1 MKKLLYTL
9 VLIIPALVLGQSTNQ
24 NYVKSTTFNKEI
36 REQAT
41 TVTNPDGSTTVIKS
55 INQANEK
62 DKIEQV
68 TYYDGLGR
76 PMQSVAHKA
85 GGAINAVNELD
96 YDWSIGD
103 ITSTFFRQIG
113 QASENEIVN
122 GETPFGD
129 TDLLWKC
136 GNDVDSNADGGW
148 NTREFPVDNTKSY
161 RYTTWVKK
169 TSDLVNG
176 NTYHGVQHV
185 NNLDGTAN
193 GNPYFWLGDL
203 PQLDTWYL
211 LVGVVHPYDY
221 NGPDTGESGVYDV
234 DGNKVLDGTEFK
246 WKSGTNFSYFRNY
259 LYYSTNTSVRQYF
272 YKPLL
277 QKLNG
282 NQWTLQE
289 IANDVNAKDV
299 VTHIEYDAI
308 GRQAKTHL
316 PYADTQASTPL
327 EYRTNAEGATNSYYI
342 ANYSTDID
350 NSLPNPFSEIEHET
364 SPLNRVLQQA
374 APGKDW
380 SLTSGHTIKF
390 DYQTNLANK
399 VRNYEVSFIGN
410 DYKQPKLIYNGNY
423 APNELYKTITKDE
436 NWVPADSLSRTT
448 EEFKDK
454 LGRVILKRTYV
465 KNTDGAQ
472 DILLDTQYVYDD
484 FGNLTYVLSPKG
496 SDTVLTMNQYTD
508 FSDTISATHFALG
521 SKSAGPHTGS
531 ATVSLTGT
539 TLTLN
544 LNIQF
549 SYNALVTTGSIHQLS
564 QAIPNVDFNTS
575 GSLNGYGFSIENGY
589 LTATYLNSGAPAQ
602 LSSLNGTF
610 TVEVPEYSIHQ
621 DQLDGLCYQYKYDER
636 NRLIEKK
643 IPQKG
648 WEYIVYDNLDRPT
661 LTQDQNL
668 KAQNK
673 WLFTKYDAFGR
684 VVYTGYYNSSESRAT
699 LQNTLNTRPN
709 NHEEKTVTN
718 SPINNSPC
726 FYTNNIFPNTNIDLL
741 TINYYDNYTFDTVLP
756 LATTI
761 IFDENI
767 TTQTKGLAT
776 GSKVRVLGT
785 NDWITTFTQYDK
797 KARAIYIVSK
807 NEYLNT
813 IDIVKTDYDFIGN
826 VLKTE
831 SSHTFGSNAAI
842 VTVDEFKYDHQ
853 NRLLTQKQTINGG
866 AKETIVNNTYDD
878 LGQLVKK
885 GVGNNASMPLQNV
898 DYKYNIRG
906 WLTAINNVE
915 QSTNDLFSFKLN
927 YNTVEGDLASST
939 PKLYNGN
946 IAQTIWKS
954 SADNEKRSYAY
965 NYDALNRIT
974 SGYTRM
980 GAALDTNMNFD
991 LHGVMYDKN
1000 GNILDLNR
1008 KDVAGVSMD
1017 ELDYTYEFNQLTKV
1031 TDNGN
1036 TEGFKDGADEIEE
1049 YHYDENGNMTSD
1061 ANKKITSIEYN
1072 HLNLPTKVTF
1082 SNNDANV
1089 AGAGEIEYVY
1099 DATGVKLKKFAKEAT
1114 LSSGTST
1121 FYAGNYI
1128 YKQGP
1133 GQSNA
1138 GLEFFNHPEGY
1149 VEPTQNTE
1157 RPFQYIYQYK
1167 DHLGNIRLSY
1177 RDQTGN
1183 YRVLDDSKFNDNV
1196 LEGWSMFVGA
1206 GNTISVENNKLK
1218 VDFTNSYGEVW
1229 KDYVGLNGQG
1239 NNIKIELD
1247 VDTGAD
1253 TNPLH
1258 IIIVEYDANYVGLE
1272 TNYTYNIASG
1282 RNSIQYQTTDE
1293 NTAIVRVFIRKTNPT
1308 TGTSNHFYVDN
1319 INITSGELEIM
1330 ENKAYYPF
1338 GLKHNYGT
1346 SSPLSSI
1353 SGSPHPYGY
1362 NGMEETGD
1370 FDFHINEM
1378 AMRQYDPAI
1387 ARWTVIDPVTH
1398 FNYSP
1403 YQAFDN
1409 NPIFWADPSGADSEI
1424 NTGTLL
1430 QNMFNASG
1438 SGTTWYNSGNGSFST
1453 GSGNGGGGTNP
1464 WEEFFANKTTESD
1477 DTGGGEIKLSNG
1489 KKMVI
1494 GVDGV
1499 EIIEDGFSEFANGT
1513 ANYLSWM
1520 GAWSGVLSTTIFK
1533 PGGIGDP
1540 FHYRK
1545 IYDAYSLTG
1554 KSFYLH
1560 NPNVV
1565 YDMARSRFMG
1575 NVGGL
1580 TKGGNA
1586 FGYASMGISLMQYA
1600 YDGNYGYAFG
1610 PNNKYAKETELALDL
1625 TMTRVGMMPNPY
1637 AIGGSLF
1644 YFYIMKPMAAG
1655 TQRYIDEK
1663 FGGDRK
1669 AWRESMTLGRDGG
1682 YCFTAGTK
1690 ISMSNNG
1697 FKAIEDVK
1705 VGDYV
1710 KTFNIETN
1718 KIEISKVL
1726 RIDTPIHSNLVKVG
1740 FSDNTI
1746 NNNTQ
1751 DHPYYVK
1758 NKGWASVNPELTYK
1772 NYGFKVNKL
1781 DIGDICFKLI
1791 NKNELIEIKVVNFT
1805 INKLQQKTF
1814 NLSDVEKNN
1823 NFFANGVLVHNKF
1836 NKE

>member
-9 VLIIPALVLGQSTNQ
+9 MFVVPVLVLGQSTNQ

-41 TVTNPDGSTTVIKS
+41 TVTNPDGSTTIIKS
-55 INQANEK
+55 INQATEK

-85 GGAINAVNELD
+85 GGAINAANELD
-96 YDWSIGD
+96 YDWSLGD

-129 TDLLWKC
+129 IDLLWKC
-136 GNDVDSNADGGW
+136 GNDSDSNADGGW

-169 TSDLVNG
+169 TSDLVDG

-185 NNLDGTAN
+185 NNLDGTIN
-193 GNPYFWLGDL
+193 DNPYFWLGDL

-211 LVGVVHPYDY
+211 LVGVVHPHDY

-246 WKSGTNFSYFRNY
+246 WKLGANFSYFRNY
-259 LYYSTNTSVRQYF
+259 LYYSTNTSVHQYF

-277 QKLNG
+277 QKQDG
-282 NQWTLQE
+282 NHWPLQD
-289 IANDVNAKDV
+289 IANNVNAKDV
-299 VTHIEYDAI
+299 VSHIEYDDI
-308 GRQAKTHL
+308 GRQTQTHL
-316 PYADTQASTPL
+316 PYADTQTNTPL
-327 EYRTNAEGATNSYYI
+327 EYRTNAEAATNAYYT
-342 ANYSTDID
+342 ANYSADID
-350 NSLPNPFSEIEHET
+350 VSAPNPFSKIEHEA

-399 VRNYEVSFIGN
+399 VRNYGVSFIGN
-410 DYKQPKLIYNGNY
+410 DYKKPKLIYNGNY

-436 NWVPADSLSRTT
+436 NWVAADGLNKTT

-454 LGRVILKRTYV
+454 LGRVVLKRTYNNSL
-465 KNTDGAQ
+465 KH
-472 DILLDTQYVYDD
+472 DTQYVYDD

-496 SDTVLTMNQYTD
+496 SDTVLTLNQYTD
-508 FSDTISATHFALG
+508 FTDSIPATSFALG

-531 ATVSLTGT
+531 AVVSLSGT

-549 SYNALVTTGSIHQLS
+549 SYNAYVTTGSIHQLS

-575 GSLNGYGFSIENGY
+575 GSLNGYEFKIENGY
-589 LTATYLNSGAPAQ
+589 LTVFHPQIQYATNPPAVN
-602 LSSLNGTF
+602 SLNGTF
-610 TVEVPEYSIHQ
+610 SVEVPEYNIHQ
-621 DQLDGLCYQYKYDER
+621 DQLDGLCYQYKYDKR

-684 VVYTGYYNSSESRAT
+684 VVYTGYYDTSTLNPIPTRSDLQAT
-699 LQNTLNTRPN
+699 LDSRPVN
-709 NHEEKTVTN
+709 YEEKTTANN
-718 SPINNSPC
+718 SINNSPC
-726 FYTNNIFPNTNIDLL
+726 FYTNNIFPNSNIDLL
-741 TINYYDNYTFDTVLP
+741 TINYYDNYTFDYTLP
-756 LATTI
+756 LATTA

-767 TTQTKGLAT
+767 TTQTQGLAT

-785 NDWITTFTQYDK
+785 SNWITTLTQYSK
-797 KARAIYIVSK
+797 KARAIYIASK
-807 NEYLNT
+807 NGYLNT
-813 IDIVKTDYDFIGN
+813 TDIVKTDYDFIGN

-831 SSHTFGSNAAI
+831 SSHTFGMNLPI
-842 VTVDEFKYDHQ
+842 VTVDEFSYDHQ

-866 AKETIVNNTYDD
+866 SKETIVNNTYDD

-885 GVGNNASMPLQNV
+885 GVGNNTTMPLQNV
-898 DYKYNIRG
+898 DYDYNIRG

-915 QSTNDLFSFKLN
+915 QNTYDLFSFKLN
-927 YNTVEGDLASST
+927 YNAVEGDLVATT

-980 GAALDTNMNFD
+980 GTALDTNMNFD

-1008 KDVAGVSMD
+1008 KDVSGVSMD
-1017 ELDYTYEFNQLTKV
+1017 ELDYTYNFNQLIKV
-1031 TDNGN
+1031 TDSGN
-1036 TEGFKDGADEIEE
+1036 AEGFKDGTNSGDDYA
-1049 YHYDENGNMTSD
+1049 YDVNGNMTSD

-1082 SNNDANV
+1082 SNNDANIT
-1089 AGAGEIEYVY
+1089 GAGEIEYVY
-1099 DATGVKLKKFAKEAT
+1099 DATGVKLKKVAKQAA

-1121 FYAGNYI
+1121 FYAGNYV
-1128 YKQGP
+1128 YKQAT
-1133 GQSNA
+1133 GQSA
-1138 GLEFFNHPEGY
+1138 TTLEFFNHPEGY
-1149 VEPTQNTE
+1149 VEPTSNPQ

-1177 RDQTGN
+1177 RDLTGN
-1183 YRVLDDSKFNDNV
+1183 YQVLDDSKFNDNV

-1206 GNTISVENNKLK
+1206 GNAISVENNKLK
-1218 VDFTNSYGEVW
+1218 VDFTNAYGEVW

-1272 TNYTYNIASG
+1272 TNYTYNITSG
-1282 RNSIQYQTTDE
+1282 RNSIQYQTI
-1293 NTAIVRVFIRKTNPT
+1293 NGSTAIVRVYIRKTNPT
-1308 TGTSNHFYVDN
+1308 TGTSNHFYLDN

-1346 SSPLSSI
+1346 NSPLSI
-1353 SGSPHPYGY
+1353 VSGRQHKYGFGGKEY
-1362 NGMEETGD
+1362 NDELGLD
-1370 FDFHINEM
+1370 WYDVSARN
-1378 AMRQYDPAI
+1378 YDPALG
-1387 ARWTVIDPVTH
+1387 RWMNLDPLAEDMRRH
-1398 FNYSP
+1398 SP
-1403 YQAFDN
+1403 YNYAFDN
-1409 NPIFWADPSGADSEI
+1409 PVYHTDPDGMAPQGAGDPPDDDGGFWGFEIPSLSKILDNTKQFFSELVGDANALAASNGTDGDAAARINKKTEILDKQLEVVDKLNEGAEEVLKSLPGGQEGAAIARLGAGEDTSTVLTNYATEQAEQAPYTIGAMFVPGADGR
-1424 NTGTLL
+1424 TLKKGTKTLYKML
-1430 QNMFNASG
+1430 PSRGRGRAKSIPNVKTDISAKEFGSNLEASG
-1438 SGTTWYNSGNGSFST
+1438 FTKKANSGVTTYSKDNVTYTVYDKASSTGGTT
-1453 GSGNGGGGTNP
+1453 
-1464 WEEFFANKTTESD
+1464 AARA
-1477 DTGGGEIKLSNG
+1477 
-1489 KKMVI
+1489 
-1494 GVDGV
+1494 VDGKQN
-1499 EIIEDGFSEFANGT
+1499 IKIRLED
-1513 ANYLSWM
+1513 
-1520 GAWSGVLSTTIFK
+1520 
-1533 PGGIGDP
+1533 
-1540 FHYRK
+1540 
-1545 IYDAYSLTG
+1545 
-1554 KSFYLH
+1554 
-1560 NPNVV
+1560 
-1565 YDMARSRFMG
+1565 
-1575 NVGGL
+1575 
-1580 TKGGNA
+1580 
-1586 FGYASMGISLMQYA
+1586 
-1600 YDGNYGYAFG
+1600 
-1610 PNNKYAKETELALDL
+1610 
-1625 TMTRVGMMPNPY
+1625 
-1637 AIGGSLF
+1637 
-1644 YFYIMKPMAAG
+1644 
-1655 TQRYIDEK
+1655 
-1663 FGGDRK
+1663 
-1669 AWRESMTLGRDGG
+1669 
-1682 YCFTAGTK
+1682 
-1690 ISMSNNG
+1690 
-1697 FKAIEDVK
+1697 
-1705 VGDYV
+1705 
-1710 KTFNIETN
+1710 
-1718 KIEISKVL
+1718 
-1726 RIDTPIHSNLVKVG
+1726 
-1740 FSDNTI
+1740 
-1746 NNNTQ
+1746 
-1751 DHPYYVK
+1751 
-1758 NKGWASVNPELTYK
+1758 
-1772 NYGFKVNKL
+1772 
-1781 DIGDICFKLI
+1781 
-1791 NKNELIEIKVVNFT
+1791 
-1805 INKLQQKTF
+1805 
-1814 NLSDVEKNN
+1814 
-1823 NFFANGVLVHNKF
+1823 
-1836 NKE
+1836 